1 MRLAIPGR
9 ILYHIDVD
17 VGLVAFAFAFAFAMA
32 VARPVRVLGLAAVMM
47 WCFFL
52 YQIFSPGSSIK
63 APLGI
68 PNNERDP
75 LLDREL
81 PC

>member
-1 MRLAIPGR
+1 MAI
-9 ILYHIDVD
+9 
-17 VGLVAFAFAFAFAMA
+17 
-32 VARPVRVLGLAAVMM
+32 ARPVRVLGLAAAMM

-52 YQIFSPGSSIK
+52 YQIFKPGSSVTM
-63 APLGI
+63 PSSI

-81 PC
+81 PS

>member
-1 MRLAIPGR
+1 MRLCDCDFATCQ
-9 ILYHIDVD
+9 L
-17 VGLVAFAFAFAFAMA
+17 LVYITRHDLLAAMA
-32 VARPVRVLGLAAVMM
+32 IARPVRVLGLAAIMM

-52 YQIFSPGSSIK
+52 YQVFKPGGSIK
-63 APLGI
+63 TPLGI

-81 PC
+81 SPTHPP